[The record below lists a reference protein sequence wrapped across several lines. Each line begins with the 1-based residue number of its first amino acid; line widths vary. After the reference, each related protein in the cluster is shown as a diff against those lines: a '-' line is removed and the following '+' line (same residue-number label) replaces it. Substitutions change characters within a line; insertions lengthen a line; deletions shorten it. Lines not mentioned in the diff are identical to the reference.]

1 MSAENIIN
9 GLEIIYLN
17 VGYLLVFLSALI
29 EITPFGWTIPGG
41 IIVAGGGFYSYGG
54 EISLFSVLI
63 AGWFGS
69 WLAFLGAYFLGN
81 KTGMWLV
88 KKLRQEKNARRSEIL
103 LKKHGG
109 VILTTSMMANL
120 TRFWVAYVAGYQN
133 YHIVRFVFYSG
144 AASLTWTSLMVSV
157 GYLAGSSRE
166 QLETGIARLG
176 ILGWLLLLIALA
188 VIYLKTQKEFKIL
201 EDKNK

>member
-54 EISLFSVLI
+54 EISLFSVLV

-69 WLAFLGAYFLGN
+69 WLTFLGAYLLGN

-109 VILTTSMMANL
+109 IILITSMMANL

-133 YHIVRFVFYSG
+133 YHVIKFVFYSG
-144 AASLTWTSLMVSV
+144 AASLTWSSLMVSV
-157 GYLAGSSRE
+157 GYLAGSGRE

-176 ILGWLLLLIALA
+176 ILGWILLLIALA

-201 EDKNK
+201 EDKSK